1 MRRKLLLLAGVVLVL
16 LAPAC
21 ASDDDGGQ
29 VTADG
34 DGAEVAPTPDGDGTG
49 SELGALTPEAT
60 PAFMASAAQVTSEV
74 ESVSLTMTM
83 QAVGVAELPGDPV
96 LLRVDGSFSGDGTR
110 GAMTMDLSGMFDAMG
125 SELTGGE
132 DLGGFEDMFSSMF
145 TEPWEVVVDGEDTYI
160 RMPFLTGMLGA
171 DTEWI
176 RTPTEDGGA
185 DLGAGGLGQATSAT
199 EMVQLL
205 EGAGEVTEVGTE
217 EIGGVTT
224 THYQVDVDFEALA
237 ESVGEAEAAELEGLA
252 PGAVTMDVWIGDDGL
267 VRRMEMVM
275 DFAALGADL
284 GGASSGQVLVA
295 MEMSDFDEPVEITV
309 PDPSQVTDA
318 EDLGMGLLGG

>member
-1 MRRKLLLLAGVVLVL
+1 MRGKLLLALGAALVL
-16 LAPAC
+16 LVPAC
-21 ASDDDGGQ
+21 AKDDGGE

-34 DGAEVAPTPDGDGTG
+34 TEEAAPAPDADDGTG
-49 SELGALTPEAT
+49 SGLGAMTPSAT
-60 PAFMASAAQVTSEV
+60 PAFMASAAQATSAV
-74 ESVSLTMTM
+74 ESVSVTMTM

-96 LLRVDGSFSGDGTR
+96 LLSIDGAFSGDGTQ
-110 GAMTMDLSGMFDAMG
+110 GSMTMDMSGMFDAMG

-145 TEPWEVVVDGEDTYI
+145 TEPWEVVVDGPDTYI

-185 DLGAGGLGQATSAT
+185 EVGAGGLGQATSAT
-199 EMVQLL
+199 EMVRLL

-217 EIGGVTT
+217 EIDGVST
-224 THYQVDVDFEALA
+224 THYSVDVDFAALA

-275 DFAALGADL
+275 DVAALGAGF
-284 GGASSGQVLVA
+284 GGGGSGQMLLV
-295 MEMSDFDEPVEITV
+295 MEMSDFDQPIDVTV